1 MSETGEL
8 RKLIREDRTYAEMP
22 FALAALARIETRVKV
37 LEDALREIRDFA
49 AKEAPPA
56 DVSMGDDVDNNDP
69 EPWWTFWTMANA
81 ALAASPTMTPAS
93 EPQRDRHG
101 HVIEDEPSAWRA
113 IQAAAASP
121 SVCPTCGVPS
131 DAGTNCAPTMTVD
144 PEE

>member
-81 ALAASPTMTPAS
+81 ALAAPPTV
-93 EPQRDRHG
+93 G
-101 HVIEDEPSAWRA
+101 ED
-113 IQAAAASP
+113 
-121 SVCPTCGVPS
+121 G
-131 DAGTNCAPTMTVD
+131 
-144 PEE
+144 